1 MGTCAVLDH
10 TLMENEK
17 AHRLFR
23 VSVCVSLPVSSLG
36 RILEQTFSTTLKII
50 LCTSSRANMM
60 SFPTSTSVAVAVG
73 GFGTLGGADIDIQH
87 SANVISIQFN
97 SIQLHTCHTFVF
109 FLWLRLFQC
118 ALSYRAVYQTVILEY
133 GLCRDGSLCMR
144 RGEAVMPPHQS
155 KHACLCARANC
166 AFSSASRLAVLVGV
180 IRLKF
185 SPAMLIYVEAVTC
198 GILFRTVKTV
208 KPTAIQ

>member
-1 MGTCAVLDH
+1 MRHLIISYSNRLAHGNCTRPHPYGECKV
-10 TLMENEK
+10 K
-17 AHRLFR
+17 AYS
-23 VSVCVSLPVSSLG
+23 VSDCVSLPVSSPG

-87 SANVISIQFN
+87 SANVIPIQFD

-133 GLCRDGSLCMR
+133 GLCRDGSLLYEAW
-144 RGEAVMPPHQS
+144 RGGYAPTSIQTRLS
-155 KHACLCARANC
+155 LCPR
-166 AFSSASRLAVLVGV
+166 
-180 IRLKF
+180 
-185 SPAMLIYVEAVTC
+185 
-198 GILFRTVKTV
+198 
-208 KPTAIQ
+208 